1 MSILHAIRNASIDE
15 IEVAGLLWRVRR
27 ICSADLA
34 KVGFAAMAMATP
46 EADDDDMDVDAMM
59 KRINPKQA
67 ADMASLQEATVA
79 AGTMAV
85 GDGQGNWDDLKLVID
100 KTRED
105 ADAGV
110 LWVGSLPAGVSDQLF
125 TRIMSLSTDGEE
137 AAKRLASFRGESTVP
152 ADDRGTGQDV
162 RQVALRSAGSGPV

>member
-15 IEVAGLLWRVRR
+15 VEAGGLIWRVRR

-46 EADDDDMDVDAMM
+46 ETDEDMDVDAMM

-67 ADMASLQEATVA
+67 ADLAALQEATVA

-85 GDGQGNWDDLKLVID
+85 GDGEGAWDDLKLVID
-100 KTRED
+100 KSKED
-105 ADAGV
+105 PDKGV
-110 LWVGSLPAGVSDQLF
+110 LWVGSMPAGVSDKLF
-125 TRIMSLSTDGEE
+125 TRIMALSTDENE
-137 AAKRLASFRGESTVP
+137 AATRLAGFRKAAGIP
-152 ADDRGTGQDV
+152 ADDRGVEQDV
-162 RQVALRSAGSGPV
+162 REVAPRSAGVGPV

>member
-15 IEVAGLLWRVRR
+15 VEAGGLFWRVRR

-46 EADDDDMDVDAMM
+46 ETDEGMDVDAMM

-67 ADMASLQEATVA
+67 ADLAALQEATVA

-85 GDGQGNWDDLKLVID
+85 GDGEGAWDDLKLVID

-105 ADAGV
+105 PDTGV

-137 AAKRLASFRGESTVP
+137 AAKRLASFRKPTGIS
-152 ADDRGTGQDV
+152 ADDRGVEQDV
-162 RQVALRSAGSGPV
+162 REVASRSAGVGPV